1 MREAKRDER
10 PALAEPPS
18 LDSTIVVLDRAR
30 GGDIGARQELLA
42 RTIGPLRRW
51 AHRMLPGYARAGAN
65 TEDIVQDVV
74 VRALQGLPRF
84 EYTTAGAVLA
94 YLRTSVRNR
103 ITDEVRQSVRRGV
116 SEELVDTPDDSY
128 SPLEELILRERSA
141 RYVAALRALRPDE
154 RLLLIL
160 RLEQRLAF
168 DEIARRVQRPNANA
182 ARVAFN
188 RALKRLAGHLQI
200 EIPPAVKR

>member
-1 MREAKRDER
+1 
-10 PALAEPPS
+10 
-18 LDSTIVVLDRAR
+18 
-30 GGDIGARQELLA
+30 
-42 RTIGPLRRW
+42 
-51 AHRMLPGYARAGAN
+51 MLPGYARAGAN

-94 YLRTSVRNR
+94 YLRTSVKNR

-200 EIPPAVKR
+200 EIPPAVRR